1 MRLILQMSAAP
12 NGRTSTVHVSIFD
25 ADVRSPVPPVWHI
38 EYTTSIDPNRS
49 AGRELEWLAVLLH
62 QAWLRIQDELVTS
75 TRAQYGAAAR
85 AQRESLYCTGGVGLD
100 DADHHA

>member
-1 MRLILQMSAAP
+1 MRLILQMSAVP
-12 NGRTSTVHVSIFD
+12 DGRTSTVHVSVFD
-25 ADVRSPVPPVWHI
+25 ADQTPLVPPVWRLQ
-38 EYTTSIDPNRS
+38 YTTAIDPNRS